1 MNQPHPGE
9 NNTAAKFTPPSA
21 DDYQVPLMYEPD
33 RVRSAPEIG
42 GTASILAEFDA
53 ATSSDRYSQAL
64 QKLLRSR
71 QNVVPD
77 LLMRLEGNDLNLA
90 KKAALALGYL
100 RSPQAIPSLVAAAIN
115 PSRSLCWHAAS
126 ALSYID
132 NPEAVGTL
140 IKMLHH
146 KSVQV
151 QAAAAKALGRNGLPA
166 ASPLVDALGRCDDLV
181 KLHAAHALG
190 QIGSPIAVPALITAL
205 NHSSKSIRFEATRA
219 LGQIKSPLTATAL
232 AERLTDTDL
241 GVQAQAAQALKN
253 IGAPALPALVVML
266 KNPASNTRSVAA
278 RTLGQM
284 RMDEVVPVLVEV
296 LQNDT
301 FPYVRCDAARALG
314 EIGSHDAVFHL
325 AAMLKE
331 RDRTEQSERYVRNAV
346 IAALQQINT
355 PEAQHIVRATSQSVV
370 IPHYS
375 VSQNSDESSDF
386 TMLQ

>member
-1 MNQPHPGE
+1 MNQPDLGKSNP
-9 NNTAAKFTPPSA
+9 TTKYTPPNA
-21 DDYQVPLMYEPD
+21 DNYRVPLMYEPD

-53 ATSSDRYSQAL
+53 ATSSDRYAQAL
-64 QKLLRSR
+64 QKLIRSR

-100 RSPQAIPSLVAAAIN
+100 RSPQAIPGLVAAALN

-126 ALSYID
+126 ALSYIG
-132 NPEAVGTL
+132 NPEAVGIL

-146 KSVQV
+146 KSLQV
-151 QAAAAKALGRNGLPA
+151 QAAAAKSLGRNGLPA
-166 ASPLVDALGRCDDLV
+166 ASPLVDALSRCDDLV

-190 QIGSPIAVPALITAL
+190 QIGSPIAVPALTTVL
-205 NHSSKSIRFEATRA
+205 NHSSRSIRFEATRA

-232 AERLTDTDL
+232 AERLTDKDL

-253 IGAPALPALVVML
+253 IGRPALPALIAML

-284 RMDEVVPVLVEV
+284 GIEEVTTVLVEV
-296 LQNDT
+296 LQNDA

-325 AAMLKE
+325 AALLKE
-331 RDRTEQSERYVRNAV
+331 RDRTDRSVRNAA

-355 PEAQHIVRATSQSVV
+355 PEAQHILRALRQSVV

-375 VSQNSDESSDF
+375 VSQNSDDASDF
-386 TMLQ
+386 TVLQ

>member
-1 MNQPHPGE
+1 MNQPHPE
-9 NNTAAKFTPPSA
+9 ESNTAAKFTPPSA
-21 DDYQVPLMYEPD
+21 DDYQAPLMYEPD

-53 ATSSDRYSQAL
+53 ATSSDRYAQAL
-64 QKLLRSR
+64 QKLMRSR

-100 RSPQAIPSLVAAAIN
+100 RSPQAIPSLVAEALN

-126 ALSYID
+126 ALSYIG
-132 NPEAVGTL
+132 NPEAVGIL

-146 KSVQV
+146 NSVQV
-151 QAAAAKALGRNGLPA
+151 QAAAAKALGRNGLAA
-166 ASPLVDALGRCDDLV
+166 ASPLVEALNRCDDLV

-190 QIGSPIAVPALITAL
+190 QIGSPIAVPALTTAL
-205 NHSSKSIRFEATRA
+205 THTSRSIRFEATKA
-219 LGQIKSPLTATAL
+219 LAQIKSPLAATAL

-253 IGAPALPALVVML
+253 IGMPALPAIVAML

-284 RMDEVVPVLVEV
+284 GIEEVVPVLLEV
-296 LQNDT
+296 LQNDA

-325 AAMLKE
+325 AAMLKD
-331 RDRTEQSERYVRNAV
+331 RDRTDRSVRNAA

-355 PEAQHIVRATSQSVV
+355 PEAQHIVRATSQAVV

-375 VSQNSDESSDF
+375 VSQNSDGSSDL

>member
-1 MNQPHPGE
+1 MNQPHPEE
-9 NNTAAKFTPPSA
+9 NNTAAKFTSPSA

-53 ATSSDRYSQAL
+53 ATSSDRYAQAL
-64 QKLLRSR
+64 QKLMRSR

-100 RSPQAIPSLVAAAIN
+100 RSPQAIPSLVAEALN

-126 ALSYID
+126 ALSYIG
-132 NPEAVGTL
+132 NPEAVGIL
-140 IKMLHH
+140 IEMLHH

-151 QAAAAKALGRNGLPA
+151 QASAAKALGRNGLAA
-166 ASPLVDALGRCDDLV
+166 ASPLVEALSRCDDLV

-190 QIGSPIAVPALITAL
+190 QIGSPIAVPALTTAL
-205 NHSSKSIRFEATRA
+205 THTSRSIRFEATKA
-219 LGQIKSPLTATAL
+219 LAQIKSPLAATAL

-253 IGAPALPALVVML
+253 IGMPALPAIVAML

-284 RMDEVVPVLVEV
+284 GIEEVVPVLVEV

-325 AAMLKE
+325 AAMLKD
-331 RDRTEQSERYVRNAV
+331 RDRCDRSVRNAA

-355 PEAQHIVRATSQSVV
+355 PEAQHIVRATNQSVV

-375 VSQNSDESSDF
+375 VSQNSDGSSDL